1 MYESSKDYIDNPC
14 YLNGYYTSYPKILGS
29 GDFSKCYGLIK
40 QVIKKLNIEKNKK
53 LGQFFPQQLREESQH
68 YCDLRYQFLMFLFEN
83 DKK

>member
-53 LGQFFPQQLREESQH
+53 LGQFFPQKVNSVII
-68 YCDLRYQFLMFLFEN
+68 N
-83 DKK
+83 